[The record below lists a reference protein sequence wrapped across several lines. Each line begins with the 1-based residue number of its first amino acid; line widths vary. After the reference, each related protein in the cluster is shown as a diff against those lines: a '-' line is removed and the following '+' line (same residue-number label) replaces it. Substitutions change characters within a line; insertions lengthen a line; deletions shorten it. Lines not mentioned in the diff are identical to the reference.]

1 MKQLLTGIIMLLSIG
16 LFSQPAGTLDPDF
29 GINGKL
35 LIGIVGQQDVANS
48 VVIQADGKIV
58 VAGYASSSVS
68 GKDFFCIRLKTD
80 GTYDS
85 TFGLNGIV
93 KTDLQLGSDDVAY
106 SLSLQTDGKLILA
119 GYSDNGSSK
128 DAALVRYHTNG
139 IIDSSFGSNGV
150 VLTDFEASQQDE
162 IHVAKI
168 HHLTGKIIVGGTTII
183 NSTNSK
189 PVVAR
194 YLSNG
199 SLDTTF
205 NANGIRL
212 LWITSLDYQY
222 YFSVE
227 DLAVQPN
234 GKISAV
240 GWRDFPSM
248 QWSSDYWAC
257 RINADG
263 SMDNTFS
270 LDGVNVYN
278 GNFNGNDRAYA
289 MLLKSNNKMLI
300 AGGGSITSI
309 YYDFS
314 VFEAEEDGG
323 VGAWSAKA
331 DYGTL
336 LDDIA
341 YGIKED
347 DNGKFVMAGSTGN
360 SASKEFAIVR
370 INADESLDTSFDT
383 DGKLAFKFDNNSLN
397 ECYDLAIQTDNKIVV
412 VGYSK
417 KDIAIARILGNDQAQ
432 LNDIKLLSPSNNDT
446 EINYETIKFDWMD
459 AFGATNYEF
468 EIDSNST
475 FTGSQQTI
483 AVVSSDYT
491 MTKLDPDKTY
501 YWRVR
506 ASDGTNWGSFS
517 SVWSFTTN
525 SLENFV
531 LQMPSYN
538 SKNQEFASLT
548 FEWSD
553 AFGASKYEIEIDS
566 SQDFTIN
573 PQSYIKGNSEAV
585 LTTLTPSTD
594 YFWRVRASNG
604 VIWGQWSNTWKFSTK
619 KDPSVSI
626 HENAHGHVSLY
637 PNPATNYLTLEFGK
651 DFVASSYV
659 IIDVEGK
666 VISKGLLKS
675 EIEII
680 SLKLLKKGHYY
691 FQLQNETT
699 LTIPFIKE

>member
-199 SLDTTF
+199 SLDTNF
-205 NANGIRL
+205 NSNGIRL

-248 QWSSDYWAC
+248 QWSLDYWAC

-531 LQMPSYN
+531 LQLPSNN

-699 LTIPFIKE
+699 LTIPLRV

>member
-278 GNFNGNDRAYA
+278 GSFNGNDRAYA

-531 LQMPSYN
+531 LQLPSNN

-699 LTIPFIKE
+699 LTIPLRV

>member
-199 SLDTTF
+199 SLDTNF
-205 NANGIRL
+205 NSNGIRL

-666 VISKGLLKS
+666 VVSKGLLKS

-699 LTIPFIKE
+699 LTIPLRV

>member
-531 LQMPSYN
+531 LQLPSNN

-699 LTIPFIKE
+699 LTIPLRV

>member
-347 DNGKFVMAGSTGN
+347 DNGK
-360 SASKEFAIVR
+360 
-370 INADESLDTSFDT
+370 
-383 DGKLAFKFDNNSLN
+383 
-397 ECYDLAIQTDNKIVV
+397 
-412 VGYSK
+412 
-417 KDIAIARILGNDQAQ
+417 
-432 LNDIKLLSPSNNDT
+432 
-446 EINYETIKFDWMD
+446 
-459 AFGATNYEF
+459 
-468 EIDSNST
+468 
-475 FTGSQQTI
+475 
-483 AVVSSDYT
+483 
-491 MTKLDPDKTY
+491 
-501 YWRVR
+501 
-506 ASDGTNWGSFS
+506 
-517 SVWSFTTN
+517 
-525 SLENFV
+525 
-531 LQMPSYN
+531 
-538 SKNQEFASLT
+538 
-548 FEWSD
+548 
-553 AFGASKYEIEIDS
+553 
-566 SQDFTIN
+566 
-573 PQSYIKGNSEAV
+573 
-585 LTTLTPSTD
+585 
-594 YFWRVRASNG
+594 
-604 VIWGQWSNTWKFSTK
+604 
-619 KDPSVSI
+619 
-626 HENAHGHVSLY
+626 
-637 PNPATNYLTLEFGK
+637 
-651 DFVASSYV
+651 
-659 IIDVEGK
+659 
-666 VISKGLLKS
+666 
-675 EIEII
+675 
-680 SLKLLKKGHYY
+680 
-691 FQLQNETT
+691 
-699 LTIPFIKE
+699 

>member
-666 VISKGLLKS
+666 VVSKGLLKS

-699 LTIPFIKE
+699 LTIPLRV

>member
-278 GNFNGNDRAYA
+278 GSFNGNDRAYA

-699 LTIPFIKE
+699 LTIPLRV

>member
-199 SLDTTF
+199 SLDTNF
-205 NANGIRL
+205 NSNGIRL

-531 LQMPSYN
+531 LQLPSNN

-666 VISKGLLKS
+666 VVSKGLLKS

-699 LTIPFIKE
+699 LTIPLRV

>member
-278 GNFNGNDRAYA
+278 GSFNGNDRAYA

-666 VISKGLLKS
+666 VVSKGLLKS

-699 LTIPFIKE
+699 LTIPLRV

>member
-531 LQMPSYN
+531 LQLPSNN

-666 VISKGLLKS
+666 VVSKGLLKS

-699 LTIPFIKE
+699 LTIPLRV

>member
-278 GNFNGNDRAYA
+278 GSFNGNDRAYA

-666 VISKGLLKS
+666 VVSKGLLKS

-699 LTIPFIKE
+699 LTIP

>member
-278 GNFNGNDRAYA
+278 GSFNGNDRAYA

-531 LQMPSYN
+531 LQLPSNN

-666 VISKGLLKS
+666 VVSKGLLKS

-699 LTIPFIKE
+699 LTIPLRV